1 MKRNPK
7 PDMPKPKKIQSVDD
21 RLAAAQKKLTPAQIK
36 KIKAIVAET
45 RRRAGA

>member
-1 MKRNPK
+1 
-7 PDMPKPKKIQSVDD
+7 MPKAKPTIDVDK
-21 RLAAAQKKLTPAQIK
+21 RLLEASKKLTPAQLR